1 MSFCSLPVAGDV
13 CSAASSVAGDAF
25 KSIANDFADAMATI
39 MKDVF
44 TYWTNVGTPALG
56 GSQVMLRM
64 QGYLFWL
71 QGFVLVFCLL
81 ITAGKVC
88 MNRSGQPAAEA
99 LKGLFTL
106 VLVTGASVA
115 GIDLMIKAGDGF
127 STWVIN
133 QAAGGGDLGAR
144 MLALTGGAAAMG
156 PLGTGL
162 EFSLA
167 FVGILAAFGQLL
179 LMISRIAVLP
189 LLTGMLP
196 LAASAVG
203 TDAGKA
209 WFQKL
214 CAWLFAFVIYKPVAA
229 LVYATAFTLIGS
241 GTDLTSICAG
251 LMLLVLSILAL
262 PALMRLAVP
271 AVGAVTSGG
280 GGAALA
286 GIAATGAV
294 ATGAIKLGES
304 RSSSSA
310 ASPPAAAASAGR
322 ASGAAPA
329 GASAAGAGGASAGGA
344 MASAGAAAGGAGA
357 VLGAAVQAGQH
368 AQQAASRAAGAGS
381 PQGANA

>member
-1 MSFCSLPVAGDV
+1 MAGVCDLPGVGSF
-13 CSAASSVAGDAF
+13 CSAASSVASDAF
-25 KSIANDFADAMATI
+25 KSIADDFADAMATI

-44 TYWTNVGTPALG
+44 TYWTNVGTPTLG
-56 GSQVMLRM
+56 GSQVMVRM
-64 QGYLFWL
+64 QGYLYWL
-71 QGFVLVFCLL
+71 QSFILVFCLL

-88 MNRSGQPAAEA
+88 MNRSGKPAGEA

-115 GIDLMIKAGDGF
+115 GIDLMITAGDGF

-144 MLALTGGAAAMG
+144 MVALTGGAAAMG

-179 LMISRIAVLP
+179 LMISRIAILP

-241 GTDLTSICAG
+241 GTDLTSVISG

-271 AVGAVTSGG
+271 AVGAVSSGG

-294 ATGAIKLGES
+294 ATGAMKLSDS
-304 RSSSSA
+304 RSSQSA
-310 ASPPAAAASAGR
+310 PPPATAMAGAGR

-329 GASAAGAGGASAGGA
+329 GASAAGGA
-344 MASAGAAAGGAGA
+344 MASAGAAGGAGA
-357 VLGAAVQAGQH
+357 VLGAAVQVGQH
-368 AQQAASRAAGAGS
+368 AQQAASRAAGGA
-381 PQGANA
+381 QGAPA

>member
-1 MSFCSLPVAGDV
+1 MSFCSLPGAGSLCD
-13 CSAASSVAGDAF
+13 AASSVASDAF
-25 KSIANDFADAMATI
+25 KSIADDFADAMATI

-44 TYWTNVGTPALG
+44 TYWTNVGTPTLG

-71 QGFVLVFCLL
+71 QGFILVFCLL

-88 MNRSGQPAAEA
+88 MNRSGKPAGEA

-115 GIDLMIKAGDGF
+115 GIDLMITAGDGF

-144 MLALTGGAAAMG
+144 MVALTGGAAAMG

-179 LMISRIAVLP
+179 LMISRIAILP

-196 LAASAVG
+196 LAASVVG

-241 GTDLTSICAG
+241 GTDLTSVISG

-294 ATGAIKLGES
+294 ATGAITLGDS
-304 RSSSSA
+304 RSSSSSA
-310 ASPPAAAASAGR
+310 PPPAASQAGGAGR

-329 GASAAGAGGASAGGA
+329 GASAAGGA
-344 MASAGAAAGGAGA
+344 MASAGAAGGAGA
-357 VLGAAVQAGQH
+357 VLGAAVQVGQH
-368 AQQAASRAAGAGS
+368 AQQAASRAAGGA
-381 PQGANA
+381 QGAPA